1 MFAATRRWFRRNRTP
16 IAIGVG
22 VLGAGYVATQYVL
35 NKLNDAR
42 ERMSGDRIAK
52 ENLRRRFQQ
61 NQEDCTYTVLA
72 LLPTATTRILESMD
86 VEKITLE
93 IQKMKGG
100 NGSKSVKS
108 GSGDSMSLPETTGMT
123 DEDGRS
129 IVSASESGIHASQI
143 TVPPASQEGGEQPS
157 QPEKPRRTK
166 RQLWGD
172 VTISSITRAYTLLY
186 TLGLLT
192 MLTRVQLNLLGRRS
206 YLSSVVSLATG
217 SNSAAIS
224 LENNDDDNSAQA
236 YGDDFEVNRK
246 YLTFSWWLLNKGWL
260 DVAQRVEAAVRQVFG
275 QTSPRDQL
283 SLETFA
289 FMTGQVRRR
298 VEGSAAFS
306 DPSAGAAMAAA
317 APTKWLPFLL
327 PPPDMEEYVLRES
340 GILDDSAASV
350 TRAQGHHQQGEE
362 EEQRRSSPPPPK
374 EQQQPPS
381 SPTSAAPLRRLLDE
395 TSDLIEAPAFTHVLT
410 QILDAGFTTLL
421 ETKLAQGAFDTPPPP
436 HQPSSSSPA
445 TPEETPLL
453 LPPTIDA
460 ATGSAAVGP
469 EHLLRRRRRAE
480 HKVLLPKCL
489 SVLTRQAHA
498 IGAGATGAVTGP
510 EAEAG
515 APPNE
520 YLQAMESVRDLEGFA
535 ALVYSSNWESEVRP
549 DEVPV
554 PPPSSVSVAATTAT
568 TTTTAVGSSV
578 RQSRLLGDGDVEGS
592 LVLVEPSSQ
601 GSFESAWARA
611 TDKKA
616 P

>member
-22 VLGAGYVATQYVL
+22 VVGAGYVVTQYVL

-93 IQKMKGG
+93 IQQMKGG

-108 GSGDSMSLPETTGMT
+108 GSGDSMSLPETIGMT

-129 IVSASESGIHASQI
+129 IVSTSESGVHASQI
-143 TVPPASQEGGEQPS
+143 TVPPASQTSEGEQPP
-157 QPEKPRRTK
+157 QPDKPKRTK

-172 VTISSITRAYTLLY
+172 VTISSITRAYTLIY

-217 SNSAAIS
+217 SNTATIS

-260 DVAQRVEAAVRQVFG
+260 DVAARVEAAVRQVFG

-283 SLETFA
+283 TLETFA
-289 FMTGQVRRR
+289 AMTGQVRRL

-306 DPSAGAAMAAA
+306 DPAAPAV
-317 APTKWLPFLL
+317 APTKWLSFLL
-327 PPPDMEEYVLRES
+327 PPPDKEEYVLKES
-340 GILDDSAASV
+340 GILDDSAASA
-350 TRAQGHHQQGEE
+350 TQAQGEDP
-362 EEQRRSSPPPPK
+362 SS
-374 EQQQPPS
+374 QQPPS
-381 SPTSAAPLRRLLDE
+381 SPNSTASLRRLLDE
-395 TSDLIEAPAFTHVLT
+395 TSDLIESPTFTHVLT
-410 QILDAGFTTLL
+410 QLLDAGFGTLL
-421 ETKLAQGAFDTPPPP
+421 DTKLAQGAFDLAPSPP
-436 HQPSSSSPA
+436 QPSA
-445 TPEETPLL
+445 QEAAAAAPL
-453 LPPTIDA
+453 TIDA
-460 ATGSAAVGP
+460 NGVGISL
-469 EHLLRRRRRAE
+469 ERQRQRAE
-480 HKVLLPKCL
+480 KKVLLPKCL
-489 SVLTRQAHA
+489 SVLTKQAHA
-498 IGAGATGAVTGP
+498 VGGGVPG
-510 EAEAG
+510 
-515 APPNE
+515 NE
-520 YLQAMESVRDLEGFA
+520 YLSAMEAVRDLEGFA
-535 ALVYSSNWESEVRP
+535 ALVYSSNWENEVR
-549 DEVPV
+549 DAEVPAA
-554 PPPSSVSVAATTAT
+554 PSTTTAT
-568 TTTTAVGSSV
+568 TTTTAAESSV
-578 RQSRLLGDGDVEGS
+578 RQSRVLGLGDGEGEGS
-592 LVLVEPSSQ
+592 IVLVDPSQS
-601 GSFESAWARA
+601 SFESAWAKA
-611 TDKKA
+611 TEKA
-616 P
+616 S

>member
-16 IAIGVG
+16 IAISVG
-22 VLGAGYVATQYVL
+22 VVGAGYVVTQYVL

-93 IQKMKGG
+93 IQQMKGG

-108 GSGDSMSLPETTGMT
+108 GSGDSMSLPETIGMT

-129 IVSASESGIHASQI
+129 IVCTSESGVHASQI
-143 TVPPASQEGGEQPS
+143 TIPPASQIEGEQPP
-157 QPEKPRRTK
+157 QPDKPKRTK

-172 VTISSITRAYTLLY
+172 VTISCKWGSALDTMNGYHETSSANTTPSEAITRAYTLIY

-217 SNSAAIS
+217 SNTATIS

-283 SLETFA
+283 TLETFA
-289 FMTGQVRRR
+289 AMTGQVRRL

-306 DPSAGAAMAAA
+306 DPAAPAQTTTVGAGA
-317 APTKWLPFLL
+317 PTRWLSFLL
-327 PPPDMEEYVLRES
+327 PPPDMEEYVLKES
-340 GILDDSAASV
+340 GILDDSAASA
-350 TRAQGHHQQGEE
+350 TQAQGEGP
-362 EEQRRSSPPPPK
+362 SPPQ
-374 EQQQPPS
+374 EQEPPS
-381 SPTSAAPLRRLLDE
+381 SPTSTASLRRLLDE
-395 TSDLIEAPAFTHVLT
+395 TSDLIEAPTFTHVLT
-410 QILDAGFTTLL
+410 QILDAGFGKLL
-421 ETKLAQGAFDTPPPP
+421 ENKLAQGAFEVPPPP
-436 HQPSSSSPA
+436 PPPQTSAEAAAAAAAAQPQQPPQAVDADGVGVSPK
-445 TPEETPLL
+445 
-453 LPPTIDA
+453 
-460 ATGSAAVGP
+460 
-469 EHLLRRRRRAE
+469 
-480 HKVLLPKCL
+480 KVLLPKCL

-498 IGAGATGAVTGP
+498 IGAGV
-510 EAEAG
+510 
-515 APPNE
+515 PNE

-535 ALVYSSNWESEVRP
+535 ALVYSSNWENEVR
-549 DEVPV
+549 DEMPA
-554 PPPSSVSVAATTAT
+554 PSSSSATGTGT
-568 TTTTAVGSSV
+568 GTGGGRSLTTTAADSSV
-578 RQSRLLGDGDVEGS
+578 RQSRVLGLGEGEES
-592 LVLVEPSSQ
+592 LVLVDPSQ
-601 GSFESAWARA
+601 GSSFESAWARA
-611 TDKKA
+611 TETA

>member
-22 VLGAGYVATQYVL
+22 VVGAGYVVTQYVL

-86 VEKITLE
+86 VERITLE
-93 IQKMKGG
+93 IQQMKGG

-108 GSGDSMSLPETTGMT
+108 GGGDSMSLPETTGLT

-129 IVSASESGIHASQI
+129 IVSTSESGIHASQI
-143 TVPPASQEGGEQPS
+143 TVPPASQTAEGEQ
-157 QPEKPRRTK
+157 QPQPDKPRRTK

-172 VTISSITRAYTLLY
+172 VTISSITRAYTLIY

-217 SNSAAIS
+217 SNSATIS
-224 LENNDDDNSAQA
+224 LENNDDDNSTQA

-289 FMTGQVRRR
+289 AMTGQVRRL

-306 DPSAGAAMAAA
+306 DPAATTTTTVGSG
-317 APTKWLPFLL
+317 APTRWLPFLL
-327 PPPDMEEYVLRES
+327 PPPDMEEDVLRES
-340 GILDDSAASV
+340 GILDDSAASA
-350 TRAQGHHQQGEE
+350 TRAQGEGEGE
-362 EEQRRSSPPPPK
+362 GQSPPI
-374 EQQQPPS
+374 EQQQPS
-381 SPTSAAPLRRLLDE
+381 LPTSTASLRRLLDE

-410 QILDAGFTTLL
+410 QLLDAGFGTLL
-421 ETKLAQGAFDTPPPP
+421 DNKLAQGAFELPPPQPSIPEQAAATTPP
-436 HQPSSSSPA
+436 
-445 TPEETPLL
+445 
-453 LPPTIDA
+453 PPTIDA
-460 ATGSAAVGP
+460 SGVAIVGP
-469 EHLLRRRRRAE
+469 EQLRQRQRAE
-480 HKVLLPKCL
+480 HKVLVPKCL

-498 IGAGATGAVTGP
+498 IGAGAAT
-510 EAEAG
+510 
-515 APPNE
+515 PNE
-520 YLQAMESVRDLEGFA
+520 YLQAMEAVRDLEGFA
-535 ALVYSSNWESEVRP
+535 ALVYSSNWENEVR
-549 DEVPV
+549 DEMPA
-554 PPPSSVSVAATTAT
+554 PSSSSVTATAT
-568 TTTTAVGSSV
+568 TTPAAGSSL
-578 RQSRLLGDGDVEGS
+578 RQSRVLGLEDGEGS
-592 LVLVEPSSQ
+592 LVLVEPSQ

-611 TDKKA
+611 TEKTA

>member
-1 MFAATRRWFRRNRTP
+1 
-16 IAIGVG
+16 
-22 VLGAGYVATQYVL
+22 
-35 NKLNDAR
+35 
-42 ERMSGDRIAK
+42 MSGDRIAK

-143 TVPPASQEGGEQPS
+143 TVPPASQTEDEQLL

-172 VTISSITRAYTLLY
+172 VTISSITRAYTLIY

-217 SNSAAIS
+217 SNSATIS

-246 YLTFSWWLLNKGWL
+246 YLTFSWWLLNKGWV
-260 DVAQRVEAAVRQVFG
+260 DIAQRVEVAVRQVFG
-275 QTSPRDQL
+275 QTKPREQL

-289 FMTGQVRRR
+289 AMTGQVRRL

-306 DPSAGAAMAAA
+306 DPGTAM
-317 APTKWLPFLL
+317 APTKWLAFLL

-350 TRAQGHHQQGEE
+350 TRAQGEE
-362 EEQRRSSPPPPK
+362 SEGQSPPK
-374 EQQQPPS
+374 EEQQQQPPPS
-381 SPTSAAPLRRLLDE
+381 SPTSTASLRRLLDE
-395 TSDLIEAPAFTHVLT
+395 TSDLIEAPAFSHVLT
-410 QILDAGFTTLL
+410 QLLDAGFTTLL
-421 ETKLAQGAFDTPPPP
+421 DTKLAQGAFDIPPPP
-436 HQPSSSSPA
+436 EAEPSPTSAA
-445 TPEETPLL
+445 TAPPP
-453 LPPTIDA
+453 PPTIDA
-460 ATGSAAVGP
+460 TGVAVVGP
-469 EHLLRRRRRAE
+469 EQLRLRRRAE
-480 HKVLLPKCL
+480 TKVLLPKCL

-498 IGAGATGAVTGP
+498 IGAGAGAGT
-510 EAEAG
+510 EDG
-515 APPNE
+515 APPNV
-520 YLQAMESVRDLEGFA
+520 YLHAMESVRDLEGFA
-535 ALVYSSNWESEVRP
+535 ALVYSSNWENEVC
-549 DEVPV
+549 DEMPA
-554 PPPSSVSVAATTAT
+554 PSTTTAT
-568 TTTTAVGSSV
+568 TTTTTTAFGSSV
-578 RQSRLLGDGDVEGS
+578 RQSRVLGDGDVEGS
-592 LVLVEPSSQ
+592 LVLVEPSQ

-611 TDKKA
+611 TENKA
-616 P
+616 S

>member
-100 NGSKSVKS
+100 GGGAKSAKS

-143 TVPPASQEGGEQPS
+143 TIPPDGE

-217 SNSAAIS
+217 SASATIS
-224 LENNDDDNSAQA
+224 LENNDDDGGGLDDGDSSSAAHA

-246 YLTFSWWLLNKGWL
+246 YLTFSWWLLNRGWA
-260 DVAQRVEAAVRQVFG
+260 DVAARVEAAVRHVFG
-275 QTSPRDQL
+275 ATSPRDQL
-283 SLETFA
+283 SLDAFA
-289 FMTGQVRRR
+289 AMTAQVRRL
-298 VEGSAAFS
+298 VEGGGPPGFS
-306 DPSAGAAMAAA
+306 DPSGAGAGAGAGPATT
-317 APTKWLPFLL
+317 TKWLPFLL

-350 TRAQGHHQQGEE
+350 TRAREEGEQGGVSSSSLPPPREQQD
-362 EEQRRSSPPPPK
+362 QTQDQPPQPSPPPS
-374 EQQQPPS
+374 PPS
-381 SPTSAAPLRRLLDE
+381 SPPSPSSAPLRRLLDE

-410 QILDAGFTTLL
+410 QLLDAGFSTLL
-421 ETKLAQGAFDTPPPP
+421 DTKLAQGAFDAAAAADADSPPPP
-436 HQPSSSSPA
+436 SPPPPNA
-445 TPEETPLL
+445 SPGETTS
-453 LPPTIDA
+453 PP
-460 ATGSAAVGP
+460 P
-469 EHLLRRRRRAE
+469 RRRPQ

-498 IGAGATGAVTGP
+498 IGAGAGG
-510 EAEAG
+510 
-515 APPNE
+515 NE
-520 YLQAMESVRDLEGFA
+520 YLRAMEGVRDLEGFA

-549 DEVPV
+549 DGMVPAAVPV
-554 PPPSSVSVAATTAT
+554 PAPQPPSSQVVPGGA
-568 TTTTAVGSSV
+568 G
-578 RQSRLLGDGDVEGS
+578 VEGS
-592 LVLVEPSSQ
+592 LVLVEPSQ
-601 GSFESAWARA
+601 GSGSGFESAWARA
-611 TDKKA
+611 TEKR
-616 P
+616 

>member
-22 VLGAGYVATQYVL
+22 VVGAGYVATQYVL

-93 IQKMKGG
+93 IQQMKGG

-143 TVPPASQEGGEQPS
+143 TVPPASQTDGDQPP
-157 QPEKPRRTK
+157 QPDKPRRTK

-172 VTISSITRAYTLLY
+172 VTISSITRAYTLIY

-217 SNSAAIS
+217 SNSATIS

-289 FMTGQVRRR
+289 AMTGQVRRL

-306 DPSAGAAMAAA
+306 DPAAPGNPTTAGGGG
-317 APTKWLPFLL
+317 APTKWLSFLL

-350 TRAQGHHQQGEE
+350 TRPQNEGEIE
-362 EEQRRSSPPPPK
+362 GQSPPK
-374 EQQQPPS
+374 EQEEPS
-381 SPTSAAPLRRLLDE
+381 SPTSTASLRRLLDE

-410 QILDAGFTTLL
+410 QILDAGFGTLL
-421 ETKLAQGAFDTPPPP
+421 DTKLAQGAFDLASPKPSEPAATTTTPP
-436 HQPSSSSPA
+436 
-445 TPEETPLL
+445 
-453 LPPTIDA
+453 PPTIDA
-460 ATGSAAVGP
+460 SGVAIAGP
-469 EHLLRRRRRAE
+469 EQLRQRQRAE
-480 HKVLLPKCL
+480 TKVLLPKCL

-498 IGAGATGAVTGP
+498 IGAGAP
-510 EAEAG
+510 S
-515 APPNE
+515 PNE
-520 YLQAMESVRDLEGFA
+520 YLQAMEAVRDLEGFA
-535 ALVYSSNWESEVRP
+535 ALVYSSNWENEVR
-549 DEVPV
+549 DEM
-554 PPPSSVSVAATTAT
+554 PPPSSSSVVSGTLTTT
-568 TTTTAVGSSV
+568 GTTTAAGGSSV
-578 RQSRLLGDGDVEGS
+578 RQSRVLGLGDGGGDVEGS
-592 LVLVEPSSQ
+592 LVLVEPSQ
-601 GSFESAWARA
+601 GSSSFESAWARA
-611 TDKKA
+611 TETKA
-616 P
+616 AP